1 MIKLENKR
9 NGNRTKGVAHCDRCG
24 KLLDLE
30 HDDYTVFYPNSRGT
44 AAYMCEH
51 CMEVESYFAKNDIIR
66 WGTDN
71 LNGFTYGFEFEIIP
85 ASPASHAL
93 LISRDFRM
101 LATYDGSLPIGGIEF
116 KTPVYDSLHGVKQ
129 IFRTVENN
137 QVVNE
142 ETDRCCGTHI
152 HIGHTDRYTPFARN
166 IIKNNIV
173 QLVKPLGEYLK
184 AHEEECINVFGR
196 YFTFYANFNDCTTY
210 LDHQSWIN
218 INLTNIEFRL
228 PKMITAEQYFYCV
241 CMVKE
246 MFDTMLHFAEIID
259 CRLDG
264 VAMAQAQKK
273 LIKIFKKYADGKAN
287 CQRPERNTNKGR
299 K

>member
-51 CMEVESYFAKNDIIR
+51 CMEIESYFAKNDIIR

-85 ASPASHAL
+85 ASKASHAL

-101 LATYDGSLPIGGIEF
+101 IATDDGSLPIGGIEF

-129 IFRTVENN
+129 IFRTVADN
-137 QVVNE
+137 QITNY
-142 ETDRCCGTHI
+142 ETDRCCGTHV
-152 HIGHTDRYTPFARN
+152 HIGHVDRYTPFARN

-173 QLVKPLGEYLK
+173 QLVKPLGEYLR

-196 YFTFYANFNDCTTY
+196 YFTYYANFKADTTY
-210 LDHQSWIN
+210 NDHESWIN
-218 INLTNIEFRL
+218 LENDTNVEFRL
-228 PKMITAEQYFYCV
+228 CKMVTSEQYFFCV
-241 CMVKE
+241 CMIKD
-246 MFDTMLHFAEIID
+246 MFSTMLDFTEGKIT
-259 CRLDG
+259 LEKS
-264 VAMAQAQKK
+264 QKK
-273 LIKIFKKYADGKAN
+273 LIKIFKKYAEGKAN